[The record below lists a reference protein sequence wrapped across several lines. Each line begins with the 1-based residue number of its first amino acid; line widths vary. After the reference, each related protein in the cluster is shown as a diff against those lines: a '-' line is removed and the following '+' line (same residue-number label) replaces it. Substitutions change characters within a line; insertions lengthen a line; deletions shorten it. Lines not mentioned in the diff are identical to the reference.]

1 MSSGELR
8 LITAIVPE
16 DVDTV
21 ALAAALQRDFA
32 LEAMFRHSARGVG
45 RSTRRRGRAPLI
57 PERRNV
63 FSVLVEAER
72 AEGVFT
78 WLLEAAR
85 VDRYGGGL
93 VFQRRLGRTLIS
105 GAES

>member
-1 MSSGELR
+1 MSSGEQH
-8 LITAIVPE
+8 LITAILPE

-21 ALAAALQRDFA
+21 ELAASLQRDFGLSA
-32 LEAMFRHSARGVG
+32 TFRHSARGVG
-45 RSTRRRGRAPLI
+45 RTTRRRGRAPLI

-63 FSVLVEAER
+63 FYVIVEAER

-78 WLLEAAR
+78 WLLEAAA

-93 VFQRRLGRTLIS
+93 VFERRLGRALMA
-105 GAES
+105 GGE

>member
-1 MSSGELR
+1 VSAADQR
-8 LITAIVPE
+8 LITAILPD

-21 ALAAALQRDFA
+21 GLAAALQR
-32 LEAMFRHSARGVG
+32 ETGIVTTFRHNARGVG
-45 RSTRRRGRAPLI
+45 RTTRRLGRAPLI

-63 FSVLVEAER
+63 FFVVVDSARADSVFA
-72 AEGVFT
+72 

-93 VFQRRLGRTLIS
+93 VFERRLRQTQLPRQ
-105 GAES
+105 E

>member
-1 MSSGELR
+1 VSAFDQR

-16 DVDTV
+16 DVDTLE
-21 ALAAALQRDFA
+21 LAAVLQQDFGIRA
-32 LEAMFRHSARGVG
+32 TFRHSARGVG
-45 RSTRRRGRAPLI
+45 RSTRRHGRAPLI

-63 FSVLVEAER
+63 FYVIVEAER
-72 AEGVFT
+72 AKDVFD

-93 VFQRRLGRTLIS
+93 VFERRLGQTLLA
-105 GAES
+105 GEA

>member
-1 MSSGELR
+1 VSADDQR
-8 LITAIVPE
+8 LITAILPE
-16 DVDTV
+16 DVDTLE
-21 ALAAALQRDFA
+21 LAAVLQRDFDLA
-32 LEAMFRHSARGVG
+32 ATFRHRARGVG

-63 FSVLVEAER
+63 FSVIVEAER
-72 AEGVFT
+72 AELVFT

-93 VFQRRLGRTLIS
+93 VFERRLGRALVA
-105 GAES
+105 GEA